1 MHYSI
6 FLFLVKKKNYSSALR
21 KPLQIQVWQGICDC
35 PGPCI
40 SNSFTKGCLSFKN
53 LLQLGLLLR
62 NQAIQLDGTMPCG
75 CGPTSHPDEKGAS
88 VMSFLMS
95 DMRVYFAV
103 CVFQSPS
110 HSQHVGV
117 VFEADPHQHPHGGHP
132 QISLPVEIACVQ
144 ACVVQMVLQPRLK

>member
-1 MHYSI
+1 
-6 FLFLVKKKNYSSALR
+6 
-21 KPLQIQVWQGICDC
+21 
-35 PGPCI
+35 
-40 SNSFTKGCLSFKN
+40 
-53 LLQLGLLLR
+53 
-62 NQAIQLDGTMPCG
+62 MPCG

-117 VFEADPHQHPHGGHP
+117 VFEADPHQHPRG
-132 QISLPVEIACVQ
+132 ISNVVPPSRDRMCAGLRGADGASTKVEVML
-144 ACVVQMVLQPRLK
+144 VGD